1 MKTAVFPGSF
11 DPITL
16 GHESIVLR
24 SLPLFDKIIVA
35 IGINFGKKY
44 MFPLEKRIQQIETVF
59 CNYPQIEIQ
68 SYEGLTVDFCKK
80 VGAQHIIR
88 GIRSVADFEYER
100 EIGQMNRKLCP
111 DIETVFLLTLPEYGC
126 IASSVIRD
134 IIRNNGEASQF
145 VPKNID
151 LTI

>member
-1 MKTAVFPGSF
+1 MKIAVFPGSF

-35 IGINFGKKY
+35 IGINSNKKY
-44 MFPLEKRIQQIETVF
+44 MFPLEKRIQQIEQVF
-59 CNYPQIEIQ
+59 RNYPQIEVR
-68 SYEGLTVDFCKK
+68 SYEGLTVEFCKK
-80 VGAQHIIR
+80 IGAQHIIR
-88 GIRSVADFEYER
+88 GIRSVADFEFER
-100 EIGQMNRKLCP
+100 EIGQMNKKLCP
-111 DIETVFLLTLPEYGC
+111 EIETVFLLSIPEYGC

-134 IIRNNGEASQF
+134 IIRNGGNASQF
-145 VPKNID
+145 VPKGVD